1 MMTRAIQG
9 VFLLALACATGCVG
23 LDFSRDTVASHPA
36 RWEYLTIHPEQA
48 PVTLAS
54 TSGTQTDPELTRLGA
69 EGWEL
74 VAVNNGAYIL
84 KRPKKN

>member
-1 MMTRAIQG
+1 M
-9 VFLLALACATGCVG
+9 LLFALAASAGCVG
-23 LDFSRDTVASHPA
+23 LDFSRDTVAPQPA
-36 RWEYLTIHPEQA
+36 QWEYLTIHPEQM
-48 PVTLAS
+48 PVSLAS
-54 TSGTQTDPELTRLGA
+54 TSGAQTDPELTRLGA